1 MNNFSNCWRFYFSVF
16 LENGKIVVRGTDSKK
31 LGIGTKWRY
40 QKMVCFSFSHTS
52 EEYKMLWWTS
62 VSSSLRLEK
71 SLCLYVLS
79 YYLDDFLA

>member
-1 MNNFSNCWRFYFSVF
+1 MCIWPMAMTRTIAKINKSTTIMNNFSNCWRFYFSVF

-52 EEYKMLWWTS
+52 EEYKML
-62 VSSSLRLEK
+62 
-71 SLCLYVLS
+71 
-79 YYLDDFLA
+79 